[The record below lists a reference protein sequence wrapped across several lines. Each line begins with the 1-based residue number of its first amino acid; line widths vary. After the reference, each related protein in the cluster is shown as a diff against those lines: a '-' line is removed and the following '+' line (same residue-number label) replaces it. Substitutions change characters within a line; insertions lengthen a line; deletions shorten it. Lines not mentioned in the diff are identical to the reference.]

1 MGRRNR
7 KYKQEVLDIAR
18 VTRITK
24 GGKQLSFRALLVA
37 GDEKGKVG
45 YGVAKGADVQIA
57 IQKAASRAKKDMIE
71 VPLLNDTIPHTV
83 ESNLKASEIIIKP
96 APQGSGLIAG
106 GAVRT
111 VLELAGV
118 KNASA
123 KIISRSK
130 NKTTNVNATFDALQS
145 FLVEPN
151 SEELEKRAEELS
163 S

>member
-24 GGKQLSFRALLVA
+24 GGKQLSFRALLVV
-37 GDEKGKVG
+37 GDEDGKVG
-45 YGVAKGADVQIA
+45 YGVAKGSDVQIA
-57 IQKAASRAKKDMIE
+57 IQKAVSRAKKDMIE
-71 VPLLNDTIPHTV
+71 VPLLNNTIPHQV
-83 ESNLKASEIIIKP
+83 KSDLKASEIIIKP

-151 SEELEKRAEELS
+151 SEELEQRAEELS